1 MRGAGIAAAGLIA
14 ISLCLTVT
22 ILELIKLNREAKAEA
37 ERKEAEAEAARK
49 FSDGYRPSHAAQDS
63 DEFWMYDELKTR
75 VAPDSLRQKF
85 VNGGSVTLKDK
96 DSDKMLVSRRRGEL
110 QVGGRPL
117 VFYAFFDGGCT
128 DGCDTKR
135 GCRRSA

>member
-1 MRGAGIAAAGLIA
+1 MLHATGIAAAGLIA

-22 ILELIKLNREAKAEA
+22 ILELIKLNKEAKAEA

-49 FSDGYRPSHAAQDS
+49 FSEGYRPSHAAQDS

-75 VAPDSLRQKF
+75 LPPDSLRQKF
-85 VNGGSVTLKDK
+85 VNGGSATLKDK

-110 QVGGRPL
+110 QVRPL
-117 VFYAFFDGGCT
+117 KSLFAQ
-128 DGCDTKR
+128 
-135 GCRRSA
+135 